1 MIYKRCGGE
10 EDPELRIEG
19 RGGKQRLAGQWWRS
33 DSRMWPRL
41 VELPT
46 RAAHV
51 GNSDGLGVGYGWR
64 GQCQICLNCLA
75 GLVETDDGLRCYRK
89 TPSSRRLL
97 PVPLV

>member
-1 MIYKRCGGE
+1 MVAVRFSNV
-10 EDPELRIEG
+10 
-19 RGGKQRLAGQWWRS
+19 A
-33 DSRMWPRL
+33 RL

-46 RAAHV
+46 RTAHV